1 MALLIGGTVDLAVF
15 RVSVGGFFLVVEMRS
30 VAGAGGAVLP
40 AGGSALGAA
49 FVEGSFLLL
58 ARVAMNLSL

>member
-1 MALLIGGTVDLAVF
+1 MIGGTVDLAVF
-15 RVSVGGFFLVVEMRS
+15 RVSVGVFFLVVEIRS
-30 VAGAGGAVLP
+30 VAEADGAVLL

-49 FVEGSFLLL
+49 FGEGSFLLL

>member
-1 MALLIGGTVDLAVF
+1 MIGGTPDLGVL
-15 RVSVGGFFLVVEMRS
+15 RVSVGVFFLVVEMRS
-30 VAGAGGAVLP
+30 VAGAGGAVLA

-49 FVEGSFLLL
+49 FGEGSFLLL

>member
-1 MALLIGGTVDLAVF
+1 VIGGTVDLAVF
-15 RVSVGGFFLVVEMRS
+15 RVSVGVFFLVVEIRS
-30 VAGAGGAVLP
+30 VAEADGAVLL

-49 FVEGSFLLL
+49 FGEGSFLLL